1 MSANE
6 VLTSYFE
13 ARRNQDDPESQAAP
27 LTVYTMPA
35 EIERLAN
42 LVDDLATR
50 IDDGKA
56 RMEEIKSEATDRVAG
71 DPQFSNDQRRKA
83 EIARLLKDNAEFNQV
98 KRACR
103 ENEISMGR
111 FERRASRLRR
121 EFDVLVIDHAAKQQ
135 VTSIRSAVK

>member
-1 MSANE
+1 MSAHD
-6 VLTSYFE
+6 LLATYFDE
-13 ARRNQDDPESQAAP
+13 RRNSDDQKLQAAP

-42 LVDDLATR
+42 LVDDLAIR

-56 RMEEIKSEATDRVAG
+56 RMEEIKSEITDQVAG
-71 DPQFSNDQRRKA
+71 NPQFSNDQKRKA
-83 EIARLLKDNAEFNQV
+83 EIARLLKENAEFNKV
-98 KRACR
+98 KRAWR
-103 ENEISMGR
+103 ENEIWMGR

-135 VTSIRSAVK
+135 VTTIRSAVK